1 MLDILGVVLDDVR
14 GGVEDNEVAVEGLAD
29 VCHLFYHQG
38 FQLLLVH
45 VQFVVE
51 EVGEFG
57 GDFAAV
63 DVEGALGDVLDLGF
77 NVRVPVIE

>member
-1 MLDILGVVLDDVR
+1 
-14 GGVEDNEVAVEGLAD
+14 
-29 VCHLFYHQG
+29 LFYHQG